1 MPISRIV
8 KKTLKYE
15 IQQGSSSESAF
26 LLSSRQDRYRDRM
39 GHTGKP
45 GIRASLRS
53 RSLFRGIRRGPT
65 VASAAMGSIPRLF
78 RHRLPLRLSVRL
90 SERASVFAWK
100 IWPPSAEQVEAYNRE
115 QREEKKLDLLVEMDW
130 NQKFIY
136 EKLDEVSALQQKN
149 TSLKSEFDKLS

>member
-1 MPISRIV
+1 MKYNKEVLQRVHSSSRRGRIV
-8 KKTLKYE
+8 IAIE
-15 IQQGSSSESAF
+15 W
-26 LLSSRQDRYRDRM
+26 
-39 GHTGKP
+39 
-45 GIRASLRS
+45 GILASLVSALVYGAGAYFVGFGADLRS
-53 RSLFRGIRRGPT
+53 PLQPWVVFLVFFGIGFLFGC
-65 VASAAMGSIPRLF
+65 LF
-78 RHRLPLRLSVRL
+78 GLA
-90 SERASVFAWK
+90 SERSVFAWK

>member
-1 MPISRIV
+1 M
-8 KKTLKYE
+8 
-15 IQQGSSSESAF
+15 
-26 LLSSRQDRYRDRM
+26 
-39 GHTGKP
+39 
-45 GIRASLRS
+45 
-53 RSLFRGIRRGPT
+53 
-65 VASAAMGSIPRLF
+65 
-78 RHRLPLRLSVRL
+78 
-90 SERASVFAWK
+90 FAWK